1 MDRGRGRV
9 PRDVA
14 AAARA
19 AVSESEKKLLAL
31 DVGTQS
37 VRAIVFDQS
46 GRLLARRQVPI
57 EPYVAPQPGWA
68 EQDPEV
74 YWSALAQACLGLW
87 ADGDVKP
94 ADIAGLSLTTQR
106 ATMVCLD
113 AEGRVLRPAT
123 VWLDQRRCTAPPDLG
138 PMWRSLFAIAGAG
151 ALVAHLQAEA
161 EANWFAQHE
170 PALWQRTAKYL
181 FLSGF
186 LLHRLVGE
194 YVDSVGSQVGYV
206 PFDYRRLA
214 WAAPSDFKWKA
225 VAVRREQLPR
235 LVAPGASLGLLRA
248 TAAAALG
255 LPTGLRLV
263 AAAADKACEVLGC
276 GALESDVAQL
286 SFGTT
291 ATVNTTQARYVEV
304 QRMLPAYPAATPKA
318 WNTEIQI
325 YRGFWMVSWFKREFA
340 HREVVLAKERGVAV
354 ESLFDELVRE
364 VPAGS
369 MGLTLQP
376 YWSPGVRDPGP
387 EAKGSIIGFGDVHTR
402 AHVYRAILEG
412 LVYGLRAGSEE
423 IERKTG
429 RKMRRLVVGGGGSQ
443 SDAAMQITADVF
455 GLPAERPEVYE
466 TSALGA
472 AMNLAVGLGVH
483 PDYPSAVR
491 AMARTG
497 RRFEVDAAAHRT
509 YDRLYR
515 EVYREIYPR
524 LRPLYHRIRD
534 ITGYPA

>member
-1 MDRGRGRV
+1 
-9 PRDVA
+9 
-14 AAARA
+14 
-19 AVSESEKKLLAL
+19 VSGKKLLAL

-37 VRAIVFDQS
+37 ARAIVFDEK
-46 GRLLARRQVPI
+46 GHLLARQQVAI
-57 EPYVAPQPGWA
+57 EPYVSPQPGWA
-68 EQDPEV
+68 EQDPEI
-74 YWSALAQACLGLW
+74 YWNALTQACRGLW
-87 ADGDVKP
+87 AGHEMNP
-94 ADIAGLSLTTQR
+94 ADIAGVALTTQR
-106 ATMVCLD
+106 ATMICLD
-113 AEGRVLRPAT
+113 AEGHVLRPAT

-138 PMWRSLFAIAGAG
+138 PMWRGLFAVAGAG

-161 EANWFAQHE
+161 KANWFAQHQPE
-170 PALWQRTAKYL
+170 MWKRTAKYL

-186 LLHRLVGE
+186 LVHRLVGE
-194 YVDSVGSQVGYV
+194 YVDSAGSQVGYV
-206 PFDYRRLA
+206 PFDYKRLD
-214 WAAPSDFKWKA
+214 WASPPDFKWKA
-225 VAVRREQLPR
+225 VAVQREQLPR
-235 LVAPGASLGLLRA
+235 LVPPGGVLGALGQK
-248 TAAAALG
+248 AAEALG
-255 LPTGLRLV
+255 LPVGLKLI

-276 GALESDVAQL
+276 GVLEADVAQL

-291 ATVNTTQARYVEV
+291 ATVNTTQAKYVEV
-304 QRMLPAYPAATPKA
+304 QRMLPAYPAAMPNA

-340 HREVVLAKERGVAV
+340 HREVALAREKGVAV

-402 AHVYRAILEG
+402 SHVYRAILEG
-412 LVYGLRAGSEE
+412 LVYGLRAGAEQ

-429 RKMRRLVVGGGGSQ
+429 RKMRRVVVGGGGSQ

-455 GLPAERPEVYE
+455 GIAAERPEVYE

-472 AMNLAVGLGVH
+472 AMNLAVGLGLH
-483 PDYPSAVR
+483 ADYPTAVR
-491 AMARTG
+491 AMTRTG
-497 RRFEVDAAAHRT
+497 RRFEVDATAHRT
-509 YDRLYR
+509 YDDLYR

-524 LRPLYHRIRD
+524 LRPLYRRIRR
-534 ITGYPA
+534 ITGYPS